1 MIELKNM
8 QDYLAHLKKQWKP
21 HVLNYLRLLVQGNQ
35 KKTASL
41 TAGFFLLIIVNL
53 YTASGSG
60 WHCQPKKSKKRIID
74 NRLRFKMLHK
84 LLKRKVYFL

>member
-8 QDYLAHLKKQWKP
+8 QDYLAHLK
-21 HVLNYLRLLVQGNQ
+21 NLRLLVQDNQ
-35 KKTASL
+35 KKKASL

-60 WHCQPKKSKKRIID
+60 WHCQPKKS
-74 NRLRFKMLHK
+74 
-84 LLKRKVYFL
+84 

>member
-8 QDYLAHLKKQWKP
+8 QDHLAHLK
-21 HVLNYLRLLVQGNQ
+21 NLRLLVQGNQ
-35 KKTASL
+35 KKKASL

-60 WHCQPKKSKKRIID
+60 WHCQPNKS
-74 NRLRFKMLHK
+74 
-84 LLKRKVYFL
+84 

>member
-8 QDYLAHLKKQWKP
+8 QDYLAHLK
-21 HVLNYLRLLVQGNQ
+21 NLRLLVQDNQ
-35 KKTASL
+35 KKKASL

-60 WHCQPKKSKKRIID
+60 WHCQPNKS
-74 NRLRFKMLHK
+74 
-84 LLKRKVYFL
+84 